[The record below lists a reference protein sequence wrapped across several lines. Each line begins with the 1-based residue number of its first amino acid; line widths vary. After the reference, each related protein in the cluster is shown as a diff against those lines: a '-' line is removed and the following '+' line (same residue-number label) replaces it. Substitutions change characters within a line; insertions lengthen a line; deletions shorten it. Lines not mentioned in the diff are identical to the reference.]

1 MYAAALNRPYPIT
14 GSPPGQRRGRGT
26 EVALE
31 TVADGLPGS
40 WTRVPEAETPFP
52 RRRHVT
58 RLP

>member
-31 TVADGLPGS
+31 TVADGLPGPL
-40 WTRVPEAETPFP
+40 TRVPEAETPS
-52 RRRHVT
+52 RAGDT
-58 RLP
+58 